1 MSSETLVWDV
11 ARVGGLLAYVLL
23 TASVAM
29 GIALSLG
36 WRSPRWTRFVTNE
49 LHRFVTLVAIVFTGI
64 HTLAVAVDPFIGFTP
79 AEVLVPMLS
88 HYRPI
93 WVALGIVA
101 TYLLLA
107 IYASEWVR
115 PRVGYRWWRQ
125 FHYLS
130 FAGFVLALV
139 HGVATGSDTR
149 APWAIVL
156 YAGSIV
162 LVGGLLVAR
171 LMPAGQGKRH
181 PVVAAVSASL
191 LVFGLVWA
199 TSGPLQAGW
208 NTVANNGKGTGATP
222 QTLAALGITTA
233 SGGAAAGGGP
243 TGAASGSTTPTPA
256 PAPTPSAVQAPFQA
270 RVAGGDDGSLTLVGQ
285 LQGAAGNQF
294 EMQLN
299 NVSSG
304 PLGQVQLQG
313 ADGRTCTGP
322 VTQVGS
328 STVTATCST
337 GDGASWNIQ
346 LDVQGVDRRSVS
358 GTLTATPAT
367 QSGVGGTGTGS

>member
-1 MSSETLVWDV
+1 MTSETLVWDI

-115 PRVGYRWWRQ
+115 PRIGYRWWRR

-156 YAGSIV
+156 YAGSVV
-162 LVGGLLVAR
+162 LVGALLVAR
-171 LMPAGQGKRH
+171 LLPAGQGRRH
-181 PVVAAVSASL
+181 PVVAAASASL
-191 LVFGLVWA
+191 LVFGVVWA

-208 NTVANNGKGTGATP
+208 NAVANDGKGTGATP

-233 SGGAAAGGGP
+233 AGGATTGSASASGP
-243 TGAASGSTTPTPA
+243 TSPAPA
-256 PAPTPSAVQAPFQA
+256 PAPTPSTVQAPFQA
-270 RVAGGDDGSLTLVGQ
+270 RVAGGADGSLTLVGQ
-285 LQGAAGNQF
+285 LQGAAANQF

-322 VTQVGS
+322 VTQVGN
-328 STVTATCST
+328 STVNATCST
-337 GDGASWNIQ
+337 GDGASWNLQ
-346 LDVQGVDRRSVS
+346 LDVQAVDRRSVS
-358 GTLTATPAT
+358 GTLTATPAA
-367 QSGVGGTGTGS
+367 QVGVGGAGSGS

>member
-1 MSSETLVWDV
+1 VTGETLVWDV

-64 HTLAVAVDPFIGFTP
+64 HTVAVAVDPFIGFTP

-101 TYLLLA
+101 AYLLLA

-115 PRVGYRWWRQ
+115 PRIGYRWWRR

-162 LVGGLLVAR
+162 LVGALLVAR
-171 LMPAGQGKRH
+171 LLPVGQGRRH
-181 PVVAAVSASL
+181 PVVAALSASV
-191 LVFGLVWA
+191 LVFGVIWA

-208 NTVANNGKGTGATP
+208 NAVANDGRGTGATP

-233 SGGAAAGGGP
+233 
-243 TGAASGSTTPTPA
+243 TGATSGSASGSASPPPA
-256 PAPTPSAVQAPFQA
+256 PAPTPSTVQAPFQA

-304 PLGQVQLQG
+304 PFGQVQLQG

-322 VTQVGS
+322 VTQVGN

-346 LDVQGVDRRSVS
+346 LDVQSVDRRSVS

-367 QSGVGGTGTGS
+367 QSGVGGAGTGS